1 MVKELLK
8 RLEIIKIAISIED
21 EELLELQVFHIS
33 KMQCDMD
40 VLYILELM
48 SESKYEQVISIIDKY
63 LKKQS
68 GLVVYEESEI
78 QGLKFELKVLE
89 KKLQDISQEKN
100 EYISLINDFNAQY
113 NFELGEIIREILYL
127 KKEKL
132 EQDAGTQSEEFS
144 FAKDA
149 YESFSYRYEEELK
162 YQRFVLDEEERKD
175 LKNYY
180 KQASKLC
187 HPDVVATNKE
197 EALEIFQNLNDAYTK
212 KDLLMVMEI
221 LQMLRKGEAFSVA
234 SESINDITK
243 LKEKIAEL
251 RQTIE
256 EELHEISTI
265 KKEDNY
271 ATICEVDDW
280 NHYFTLLKEQLNEE
294 LQRLKKV
301 LYDVSYRENII
312 VNEEDE
318 WLENL
323 CIWADKYAI
332 SDTVLPRDKDKLL
345 ELTNLDLSSCNLLSL
360 TKEIG
365 NLVNLVTLNLFK
377 NFIIKIPKEIGNLTQ
392 LTVLNFGENQL
403 EELPSEIGN
412 LTNLIKLNL
421 DENQLESIPNEIGN
435 LVYLSELRLFRNKL
449 KKLPIVIG
457 NLVNLKELNLAG
469 NHLNTLPKE
478 IGKLS
483 RLSVLNLMGNEIVE
497 LPEELSHLTNLEKLN
512 LGGNQMTRL
521 PKEILK
527 LSNLVELD
535 LFLNPN
541 LTLTKEQKNWQNSFS
556 EDWL

>member
-8 RLEIIKIAISIED
+8 RLEIIKIAIFIED
-21 EELLELQVFHIS
+21 EEIIALQVLRIS
-33 KMQCDMD
+33 KMQYDMD
-40 VLYILELM
+40 IAYILELID
-48 SESKYEQVISIIDKY
+48 ENKYEQVISIIDKY

-68 GLVVYEESEI
+68 GLVIYEESEL

-100 EYISLINDFNAQY
+100 EYISVINDFNTQY
-113 NFELGEIIREILYL
+113 NFELGEVIRDILYL

-132 EQDAGTQSEEFS
+132 EQDAGINSEEFS

-197 EALEIFQNLNDAYTK
+197 QALEMFQNLNEAYTK

-221 LQMLRKGEAFSVA
+221 LQMLRKGQDFAVA
-234 SESINDITK
+234 SESINDVIIF
-243 LKEKIAEL
+243 KEKIAEL

-256 EELHEISTI
+256 EELHEIFTI
-265 KKEDNY
+265 KNEDNY
-271 ATICEVDDW
+271 ATICEVNDW
-280 NHYFTLLKEQLNEE
+280 NHYFALLKEQLNEE
-294 LQRLKKV
+294 LQRLKTI
-301 LYDVSYRENII
+301 LYDANYRESII
-312 VNEEDE
+312 VNEEDA

-332 SDTVLPRDKDKLL
+332 SDAILPRDKEKLL
-345 ELTNLDLSSCNLLSL
+345 QLTNLDLSNCNLLSL
-360 TKEIG
+360 SKEIG
-365 NLVNLVTLNLFK
+365 NLVNLVALNLFK
-377 NFIIKIPKEIGNLTQ
+377 NFIIKLPKEIENLTQ
-392 LTVLNFGENQL
+392 LTLLNVAENQL
-403 EELPSEIGN
+403 EELPSEIGK
-412 LTNLIKLNL
+412 LTNLTQLIL
-421 DENQLESIPNEIGN
+421 DENQLENIPNEIGS
-435 LVYLSELRLFRNKL
+435 LVHLSELRLFRNKL
-449 KKLPIVIG
+449 KKLPIEIG
-457 NLVNLKELNLAG
+457 KLVNLKELNLAG

-483 RLSVLNLMGNEIVE
+483 CLAVLNLMGNEIVE
-497 LPEELSHLTNLEKLN
+497 LPEELSLLTDLEKLN

-521 PKEILK
+521 PKEIVK
-527 LSNLVELD
+527 LTNLVELD

-541 LTLTKEQKNWQNSFS
+541 LTLTKEQKNWQNSFN